1 MLDSSVYISYMNNL
15 PAQPTLPPTVE
26 SWEDF
31 IAYYQR
37 LSEISANVS
46 WHKADTL
53 LALSQKFGYD
63 SLGKFAQQI
72 DEPRSTVV
80 SYVRVARAFPPDKRE
95 DIVPFST
102 HLAASYIDTY
112 SESTKDF
119 AGEQRFQLLEQAA
132 TNELSTRAVHQ
143 KVQEEKIARQERG
156 EAVLECDYCRTN
168 TAPIF
173 PYTFGS
179 PYRNRTSDRFNLHD
193 ICYDTI
199 IKGLGGKNGN

>member
-1 MLDSSVYISYMNNL
+1 MTNL
-15 PAQPTLPPTVE
+15 TVQPTVPPEAIT

-31 IAYYQR
+31 IAYYQK

-63 SLGKFAQQI
+63 SLDKFAQQI

-95 DIVPFST
+95 DVVPFST
-102 HLAASYIDTY
+102 HLAASYIDSY
-112 SESTKDF
+112 DEVTKNF
-119 AGEQRFQLLEQAA
+119 ASEQRHSLLETAA
-132 TNELSTRAVHQ
+132 TEQLSTRAVHQ

-156 EAVLECDYCRTN
+156 EAVIECDLCHTN
-168 TAPIF
+168 TAPIY
-173 PYTFGS
+173 PYSFSS
-179 PYRNRTSDRFNLHD
+179 PYRNRKSDRFNLHD
-193 ICYDTI
+193 ICYDAF
-199 IKGLGGKNGN
+199 IKNLGGQNGS

>member
-1 MLDSSVYISYMNNL
+1 MTNL
-15 PAQPTLPPTVE
+15 PVQPTIPVAVS

-31 IAYYQR
+31 IAYYQK

-53 LALSQKFGYD
+53 LALSQRFGYD
-63 SLGKFAQQI
+63 SLDKFAQQI

-102 HLAASYIDTY
+102 HLAASYIDSY
-112 SESTKDF
+112 DEVTKNF
-119 AGEQRFQLLEQAA
+119 SSEQRYQLLDKAASEQ
-132 TNELSTRAVHQ
+132 LSTRAVHQ

-156 EAVLECDYCRTN
+156 ETVIDCDYCHTN
-168 TAPIF
+168 TTPIY
-173 PYTFGS
+173 PYSFSS
-179 PYRNRTSDRFNLHD
+179 PYRNRKSDRFNLHD
-193 ICYDTI
+193 ICYDSF
-199 IKGLGGKNGN
+199 IKGLGGNNGN